1 MSHYLPDPLRSET
14 NLKEELDSVNY
25 TTKNKVKRAMSFDIR
40 KLAKISDILFMK
52 KEVNTI
58 WPLKTLRSN
67 LFKLTNLVSHEVV
80 QKK

>member
-1 MSHYLPDPLRSET
+1 
-14 NLKEELDSVNY
+14 
-25 TTKNKVKRAMSFDIR
+25 MSFDVR
-40 KLAKISDILFMK
+40 KLAKTSDILFMK